1 MSESKK
7 QLRALV
13 RARERQLPE
22 EYRSDC
28 ARRITRLVMDLP
40 EYRQARC
47 VFCFVGT
54 RREIDTTA
62 LLRDI
67 LAGGK
72 RLCVPLCVG
81 DGIMQLK
88 EITALEQLSPGAY
101 GILEPPESAGTVPLD
116 QVDLSIIPCLSC
128 DHQGRRLGQGGGYY
142 DRMFASG
149 TDRTV
154 MLCRERLMLG
164 SIPTEPLDRVFPLV
178 VTETGVYR
186 DGKAAAQAPLPPL

>member
-1 MSESKK
+1 MTVSESKK

-88 EITALEQLSPGAY
+88 EITALEQLSPRGLWHPGAP
-101 GILEPPESAGTVPLD
+101 GERGDRAAGP
-116 QVDLSIIPCLSC
+116 
-128 DHQGRRLGQGGGYY
+128 GGP
-142 DRMFASG
+142 
-149 TDRTV
+149 
-154 MLCRERLMLG
+154 
-164 SIPTEPLDRVFPLV
+164 IHH
-178 VTETGVYR
+178 
-186 DGKAAAQAPLPPL
+186 PLPEL